1 MPEEKWNMERI
12 RDEVYEAR
20 TKMFV
25 VVKVLETVNIK
36 PREYPE
42 WILVIKPLLK
52 DLIEN
57 TEKIQA
63 LIEEEKPPAQA

>member
-1 MPEEKWNMERI
+1 VPEEKWNMERI

-42 WILVIKPLLK
+42 WTLVIKPLLK

-63 LIEEEKPPAQA
+63 LIEEEKPTAQA

>member
-1 MPEEKWNMERI
+1 VPEEKWNMERI
-12 RDEVYEAR
+12 RNEVYEAR

-42 WILVIKPLLK
+42 WTLVIKPLLK

>member
-12 RDEVYEAR
+12 RNEVYEAR

-42 WILVIKPLLK
+42 WTLVIKPLLK

>member
-42 WILVIKPLLK
+42 WTLVIKPLLK

-63 LIEEEKPPAQA
+63 LIDEEKPPAQA

>member
-1 MPEEKWNMERI
+1 VPEEKWNMERI

-42 WILVIKPLLK
+42 WTLVIKPLLK

>member
-1 MPEEKWNMERI
+1 MERI
-12 RDEVYEAR
+12 RNEVYEAR

-42 WILVIKPLLK
+42 WTLVIKPLLK

>member
-1 MPEEKWNMERI
+1 MSEEKWDMERI
-12 RDEVYEAR
+12 RNEVYEAR

-42 WILVIKPLLK
+42 WTLVIKPLLK

-63 LIEEEKPPAQA
+63 LIEDEKPPAQA